1 MSLKAILFD
10 LDGTLTDSGPGI
22 MHCLE
27 LALTEMGE
35 PVPPKEILRLF
46 VGPPLTEAFAEHC
59 GMDLPRAE
67 EAIRVYR
74 KHYSAGGLFENTVY
88 PGIPELLE
96 TLCGFGLPLYLAT
109 SKPEHYARAIM
120 EHFDLAKYFTYIG
133 GALTDGKR
141 REKAEVIAYVL
152 ETTGIPADECV
163 MIGDRKYD
171 VEGAASFGIP
181 TLGVTWGYGSKEELL
196 TAGAS
201 WIADSTGETAETIR
215 TLMEEKGQKS

>member
-22 MHCLE
+22 MHCLT

-35 PVPPKEILRLF
+35 AVPPTEILRRF

-59 GMDLPRAE
+59 GMDTERAE

-88 PGIPELLE
+88 PGIPEMLAA
-96 TLCGFGLPLYLAT
+96 LCELGLPLCLAT
-109 SKPEHYARAIM
+109 SKPEHYAKQIM
-120 EHFDLAKYFTYIG
+120 EHFDLAQYFAYIG

-152 ETTGIPADECV
+152 ETTGLAADECV

-181 TLGVTWGYGSKEELL
+181 TLGVTWGYGDRAELL
-196 TAGAS
+196 EAGAA
-201 WIADSTGETAETIR
+201 WIADSAAEAVETIR
-215 TLMEEKGQKS
+215 TLTYKKGRKA